1 MKFSWKLDIIL
12 RSSWIFFFFFI
23 NLQYLTGKRIKTDS
37 MWEKVKC
44 VETGV
49 WCYLYGH
56 GGPTASLIF
65 GKRSWQNRWA
75 GRCQEKGHER
85 SSRMITFFPP
95 LHSKSWDSGV
105 KMLNF
110 CEGDWLE
117 RDCSKQRKRRST
129 NFFDRGYQDMFY
141 VLYPEKSV
149 L

>member
-12 RSSWIFFFFFI
+12 RSFFFFFI

-56 GGPTASLIF
+56 GGPTASPIF

-105 KMLNF
+105 KIFVREIDWKEIVRNNGK
-110 CEGDWLE
+110 EGLPI
-117 RDCSKQRKRRST
+117 
-129 NFFDRGYQDMFY
+129 FFDRGYQDMFY
-141 VLYPEKSV
+141 VLYPAKSV